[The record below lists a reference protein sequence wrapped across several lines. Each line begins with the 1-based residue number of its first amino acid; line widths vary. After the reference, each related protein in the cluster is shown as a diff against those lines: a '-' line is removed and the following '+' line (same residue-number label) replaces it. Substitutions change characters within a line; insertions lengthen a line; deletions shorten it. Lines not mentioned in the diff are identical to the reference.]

1 VQQTNVK
8 NLIQIYVSLSPFAT
22 GKTGGYKMDF
32 GKISQGQNEF
42 ENRDVLTFTMMYGQL
57 ERWVSKPL
65 DSNIP
70 VIKDSNMNEIEVG
83 SVVKITD
90 IAFVKWQQL
99 ITMVDR
105 SEKRKYDN
113 HVKRSMSSI
122 SEELGYSYKG
132 KKIYK
137 IFKPLY
143 EVGLIDIKETKY
155 RGKTVTDIIVYPYPV
170 YADSK
175 ICSLVK
181 CRKWSDRRSFGLSLA
196 KKSIESRNKNIEVS
210 EKTPDTVSEKT
221 PDTVSE
227 KTPDTVSEK
236 TPDTVS
242 EKTPSNNNNYLSDYN
257 NLRDHNHLNEL
268 SAIYDESTLNL
279 IDRFMSEK
287 IDDDD
292 ISNLFVEQLSKYKT
306 RAKTEQGKLKYMS
319 SVLSTVKQHHKE
331 QKDQKRSVRRDNVPE
346 YIATSNNKSVAHGD
360 QLQVDH
366 ENIEERARKLEE
378 KLKSFGK
385 KKTSGK

>member
-1 VQQTNVK
+1 MQQTNVK

-221 PDTVSE
+221 P
-227 KTPDTVSEK
+227 
-236 TPDTVS
+236 
-242 EKTPSNNNNYLSDYN
+242 SNNNNYLSDYN